1 MKSPLA
7 TNIFTL
13 GRFAAIILPLMF
25 LSGCNHPL
33 TKHEIHSHE
42 QGSAQIPNDLQSW
55 QVKGKLAVESG
66 DSTQISRFLWRRHSK
81 NNDTVT
87 FFSPLSLKTVTVER
101 IKDSYFWLDGM
112 TKKKIRLMPSDSGW
126 HRLVLLAPGAELG
139 NWLLGLSPKD
149 SNWILQVTE
158 WHEPGPWRLP
168 AKVNVDGFGLQ
179 MRIILSQ
186 WAL

>member
-7 TNIFTL
+7 TNIFSL
-13 GRFAAIILPLMF
+13 GRFAAIILQLTF
-25 LSGCNHPL
+25 LSGCNHTL
-33 TKHEIHSHE
+33 TRHEIQIHG
-42 QGSAQIPNDLQSW
+42 QGSAQLPNDLKSW
-55 QVKGKLAVESG
+55 QVKGKVAVESG
-66 DSTQISRFLWRRHSK
+66 DSTQISGFTWRRHSK

-112 TKKKIRLMPSDSGW
+112 TKKKIRSTPSDSGW
-126 HRLVLLAPGAELG
+126 HRLLLLAPGAELG
-139 NWLLGLSPKD
+139 NWLLGLSQEN

-158 WHEPGPWRLP
+158 WHEHGIWRLP
-168 AKVNVDGFGLQ
+168 AKINVHGFGLQ